1 MKISEITIDIVKQYS
16 RIENNDDNVILA
28 IILDSAKS
36 HVLFTIGITETIAD
50 TKSDLAL
57 ALLVLCNDMYEH
69 REYIVENNKV
79 NIVVKNI
86 IDKYS
91 INLL

>member
-16 RIENNDDNVILA
+16 RIENNDDDIILA
-28 IILDSAKS
+28 IILASAKS
-36 HVLFTIGITETIAD
+36 HILSTIGITEAIAD

-69 REYIVENNKV
+69 REYIVENSKV
-79 NIVVKNI
+79 NIVVKSI